1 MPREELLPSESEW
14 MIMEVLW
21 RCGHDLTSA
30 EITDRLP
37 KSSKMTQ
44 RMVRV
49 LINRLCKKGML
60 TYTADP
66 DDSRV
71 YHYSAVRGREE
82 CQRAKSSAFVES
94 YFEGN
99 RLSAAFALLDKENL
113 SEEQIKELEK
123 LIAKVKKN
131 K

>member
-1 MPREELLPSESEW
+1 MTKEEMLPSESEW
-14 MIMEVLW
+14 MIMETLW

-30 EITDRLP
+30 QICDKLP
-37 KSSKMTQ
+37 KSSTMTQ

-60 TYTADP
+60 TYTIDP

-71 YHYSAVRGREE
+71 YHYMPVKSREE
-82 CQRAKSSAFVES
+82 CRRAKSSAFAES
-94 YFEGN
+94 FFEGN
-99 RLSAAFALLDKENL
+99 RLSAAFTLLDTGNL
-113 SEEQIKELEK
+113 SDDQIKELENI
-123 LIAKVKKN
+123 LSRAKKN

>member
-1 MPREELLPSESEW
+1 MPKEEMLPSESEW
-14 MIMEVLW
+14 MIMETLW

-30 EITDRLP
+30 QICDKLP
-37 KSSKMTQ
+37 KSSTMTQ

-60 TYTADP
+60 TYTIDP

-71 YHYSAVRGREE
+71 YHYMPVKSREE
-82 CQRAKSSAFVES
+82 CRKAKSSAFAKS
-94 YFEGN
+94 FFEGN
-99 RLSAAFALLDKENL
+99 RLSAAFTLLDAGKL
-113 SEEQIKELEK
+113 SDDQIKELENI
-123 LIAKVKKN
+123 LSRAKKN

>member
-1 MPREELLPSESEW
+1 MPREEQLPSESEW

-21 RCGHDLTSA
+21 RCGHDLTSS

-37 KSSKMTQ
+37 RSSKMTQ

-60 TYTADP
+60 TYTVDP

-71 YHYSAVRGREE
+71 YHYKALRGRDE
-82 CQRAKSSAFVES
+82 CQKAKSSAFANS

-99 RLSAAFALLDKENL
+99 RLSAAFALLDKEQL
-113 SEEQIKELEK
+113 SEEQINELENI
-123 LIAKVKKN
+123 IANARKN

>member
-1 MPREELLPSESEW
+1 MPREEMLPSESEW

-60 TYTADP
+60 TYTVDP

-71 YHYSAVRGREE
+71 YHYTPVRGRAE
-82 CQRAKSSAFVES
+82 CQRAKSSAI
-94 YFEGN
+94 G
-99 RLSAAFALLDKENL
+99 
-113 SEEQIKELEK
+113 
-123 LIAKVKKN
+123 
-131 K
+131 

>member
-1 MPREELLPSESEW
+1 MPREEMLPSESEW

-60 TYTADP
+60 TYTVDP

-71 YHYSAVRGREE
+71 YHYTALRGREE
-82 CQRAKSSAFVES
+82 CQKAKSSVFANS

-99 RLSAAFALLDKENL
+99 RLSAAFTLLDKVNL
-113 SEEQIKELEK
+113 SEEQIRELENI
-123 LIAKVKKN
+123 IAKAKKN

>member
-1 MPREELLPSESEW
+1 MTKEEMLPSESEW
-14 MIMEVLW
+14 MIMETLW

-30 EITDRLP
+30 QICDKLP
-37 KSSKMTQ
+37 KSSTMTQ

-60 TYTADP
+60 TYTIDP

-71 YHYSAVRGREE
+71 YHYMPVKSREE
-82 CQRAKSSAFVES
+82 CRKAKSSAFAKS
-94 YFEGN
+94 FFEGN
-99 RLSAAFALLDKENL
+99 RLSAAFTLLDAVKL
-113 SEEQIKELEK
+113 SDDQIKELENI
-123 LIAKVKKN
+123 LSRAKKN

>member
-1 MPREELLPSESEW
+1 
-14 MIMEVLW
+14 METLW

-30 EITDRLP
+30 QICDKLP
-37 KSSKMTQ
+37 KSSTMTQ

-60 TYTADP
+60 TYTIDP

-71 YHYSAVRGREE
+71 YHYMPVKSREE
-82 CQRAKSSAFVES
+82 CRKAKSSAFAES
-94 YFEGN
+94 FFEGN
-99 RLSAAFALLDKENL
+99 RLSAAFTLLDAGKL
-113 SEEQIKELEK
+113 SDDQIKELENI
-123 LIAKVKKN
+123 LSRAKKN